1 MFCKK
6 IKMAHE
12 EWIKSLANDQEAQ
25 SSNFVQEVTFELI
38 KVEDINIRIFCD
50 AAVNKEKNKLAIG
63 CIVYNKENNIL
74 ARI

>member
-1 MFCKK
+1 
-6 IKMAHE
+6 MAHE

-50 AAVNKEKNKLAIG
+50 APVNKETNKLAIG
-63 CIVYNKENNIL
+63 CIVYNKKNNIL